1 MLILIRPGKDRLLLS
16 IRGMNGSKRKGR
28 TLRRSGGVKKQVK
41 QGWPIRFQRLMD
53 QVGQNLEPKEVC
65 AESWPGQSLLEAAEE
80 CVASWQQSLG
90 RWKAV
95 SSRQAAYAYD
105 MKQGSIGVWCAT
117 GILAIP

>member
-1 MLILIRPGKDRLLLS
+1 
-16 IRGMNGSKRKGR
+16 
-28 TLRRSGGVKKQVK
+28 
-41 QGWPIRFQRLMD
+41 MD

-95 SSRQAAYAYD
+95 SFRQAAYAYD

-117 GILAIP
+117 GILTTP